1 MAATPRLGILVG
13 GGPAPGINSVISAA
27 TIEARNRGYAVV
39 GIQEGFRWLM
49 RGDVE
54 HTRELTID
62 DVSRIHLTG
71 GSMLGT
77 ARDNPTK
84 DEHAMA
90 QVVATLNRLGVT
102 HLVTIG
108 GDDTALSSSHV
119 ARTGQI
125 RAAHVPKTIDNDLP
139 LPDHIPTF
147 GFQTARHV
155 GAEAV
160 RALAED
166 ARSSRRWYVVC
177 AMGRQAG
184 HLALGIGKAA
194 GATLTL
200 IAEEFRP
207 PTVPFGA
214 ICDIVEGS
222 IIKRR
227 AAGHHHGV
235 AVLAEG
241 LIGKLDPAE
250 VAELEDIER
259 DDHGHIRMAGV
270 DLARKVKV
278 ELQGRFLRRG
288 IKVTITNKDIGYE
301 LRCADPIAFD
311 AAYCRDLG
319 YHAVRFL
326 AGGGSG
332 AMVTVQDGK
341 MVPVPFEQM
350 RTPEGRTRVR
360 NVDPASE
367 SYRVAREYMLRLEP
381 EDFRDAAWVERLAEA
396 GGTTADELRQRFAA
410 EVTS

>member
-1 MAATPRLGILVG
+1 MAVTPRLGILVG

-49 RGDVE
+49 RGDVG
-54 HTRELTID
+54 HTRELGID
-62 DVSRIHLTG
+62 DVSRIHLSG
-71 GSMLGT
+71 GSVLGT

-84 DEHAMA
+84 DEKAMA
-90 QVVATLNRLGVT
+90 QVVATLRQLGVT

-119 ARTGQI
+119 ARSGEI
-125 RAAHVPKTIDNDLP
+125 RAVHVPKTIDNDLP

-200 IAEEFRP
+200 IAEEFTA

-235 AVLAEG
+235 AVVAEG
-241 LIGKLDPAE
+241 LIGKLDPSE

-341 MVPVPFEQM
+341 MVPVPFEAM

-396 GGTTADELRQRFAA
+396 GGTTADELRGRFAA
-410 EVTS
+410 EVVS